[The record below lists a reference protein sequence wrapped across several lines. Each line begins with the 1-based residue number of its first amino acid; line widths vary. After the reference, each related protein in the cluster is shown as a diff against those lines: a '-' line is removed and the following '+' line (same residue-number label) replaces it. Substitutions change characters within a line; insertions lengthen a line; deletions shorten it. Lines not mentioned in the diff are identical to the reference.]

1 MQRNERQW
9 AALAFATA
17 AIGIGV
23 LATGPIEGAQAATIP
38 SASAASSAA
47 ATSPA
52 SSGLTVIS
60 AATQVVAPA
69 VASTASQ
76 AAVPASSAASATS
89 AASSV
94 AGVTSSS
101 AENSQETTT
110 AGTSAATSGQSSA
123 ASSAA
128 TATLGSTAATS
139 ESTAS
144 ATTSAVFDW
153 QTDETTGTAT
163 IMGVNQAVSG
173 TLRLPSTYVS
183 NGKTY
188 QVTSIGTGAFA
199 AQTGFTTGL
208 TGVVF
213 NSGLQTIGDSAFAY
227 LDNLKTADFTA
238 DQSLT
243 TVGSQ
248 AFVGTGLTQIA
259 LPSQVTTIGSDA
271 FKYVGGVTN
280 LQLPANLVSLG
291 TGAFSED
298 SNLTTVDLAP
308 ATALATIGS
317 EAFAGDGL
325 TTLTIPAT
333 VQDIGAG
340 AFMTDQQLTTVNFA
354 ATSQLATIENSA
366 FMYDTALKSLTLPD
380 SVQTIGDQA
389 FLSDQSLQAVT
400 LGDDVLTIGNNAF
413 TYDGGL
419 TTLHLS
425 RATQLIAIGDGAFE
439 YAGITGALTLPASVQ
454 TLGDLAFAGNH
465 VTTLNLDGALQNLGN
480 DVFGSNQLAQI
491 TGPTLPGLAQNQFV
505 TIFADPHELTLADL
519 LTVKLGQLTP
529 ADVTVSDV
537 TNATYQNGQFTVT
550 PGQTSFTFN
559 WSLAN
564 TDGAIV
570 YAGQATVDLSN
581 PAIKAIN
588 STVLAGSAW
597 QPADNFVSA
606 TAPDH
611 SAVPL
616 SAVTV
621 TGTVNTAVVGTYPIT
636 YSYQDASSTVTV
648 TVTKRSGTYQLVGAP
663 QVVYTGQQPTLVPTD
678 YQVELPDGQTY
689 TPQLGDLTTAATA
702 AVGTYPVTLTT
713 AGIAHLQAL
722 PESNIYNWTLS
733 GQGSLQV
740 VPAPVTLTVSNETEV
755 AGATE
760 PLLTVNVSGLPANGV
775 PLNYTVQRVDGE
787 AVGTYPITVALGA
800 NPDYAVTVING
811 VLTITPTPVTPPLQ
825 SSAASGAIASSSAAS
840 VATSSV
846 APASSAAVASSSST
860 PTEPSSA
867 ASVATSSAAPASS
880 AAVSSSSATPTK
892 PSSAASAATSSSAPA
907 SSAAV
912 SSSSATSA
920 EPSSATS
927 SASPASSAA
936 VSSSSAMPTK
946 PSSAASTATSSATS
960 MVTSVAS
967 SATSSASTAAKPA
980 SSSASTSESAVA
992 VDPAPAVVQPGSA
1005 ADSAMAPASSSA
1017 PDRTGE
1023 THTVTGDVAVPATT
1037 KKSGQPETLHVAVDR
1052 VTGKKSPAKQ
1062 QTVVR
1067 ASAKD
1072 LAVKG
1077 TQPDRVTRLK
1087 EKTTPTATQQ
1097 RLPQSVRQTALPQTG
1112 EKSTASW
1119 SIVGVLLGILSV
1131 LGFRRRRD

>member
-1 MQRNERQW
+1 MQNENWGLHAVNTALVAVFEGESENMREKKTTSMQRNERQW
-9 AALAFATA
+9 AALALATA

-110 AGTSAATSGQSSA
+110 AGTSSATSGQSSA

-308 ATALATIGS
+308 ATALATVGS

-419 TTLHLS
+419 TTLDLS
-425 RATQLIAIGDGAFE
+425 RATQLLAIGDGAFE
-439 YAGITGALTLPASVQ
+439 YAGITGTLTLPASVQ

-491 TGPTLPGLAQNQFV
+491 TGPALPGLAQNQFV

-564 TDGAIV
+564 ADGAIV
-570 YAGQATVDLSN
+570 YAGQATVDLSD
-581 PAIKAIN
+581 PAIKAIS
-588 STVLAGSAW
+588 STVPAGSAW

-840 VATSSV
+840 
-846 APASSAAVASSSST
+846 
-860 PTEPSSA
+860 
-867 ASVATSSAAPASS
+867 
-880 AAVSSSSATPTK
+880 
-892 PSSAASAATSSSAPA
+892 AATSSSAPA

-980 SSSASTSESAVA
+980 SSSASTSESVVA
-992 VDPAPAVVQPGSA
+992 VDPAPAVIQPGSS

-1062 QTVVR
+1062 QPVAR
-1067 ASAKD
+1067 ASTKN

-1077 TQPDRVTRLK
+1077 TQADKVTRLK

-1097 RLPQSVRQTALPQTG
+1097 RLPQSVRQTTLPQTG